1 MKAITLAHTKA
12 NGWQPELPTELDSD
26 RTMVLAFGGSELID
40 RPRVLQELAEAF
52 PQSHLMGCSTGGE
65 ILGPEVHDGCLAV
78 AIVRFEHTSLA
89 RAFAVA
95 RADSSFKA
103 GRDLASQLVG
113 PSLRLVF
120 VLADGIDINGTD
132 LVAGLNEGLPDDVVV
147 TGGLA
152 ADGDRFRRT
161 WVMGP
166 DGPATKE
173 IAAIGFYGDR
183 FRVGHGSRGGWDIF
197 GPERLVTR
205 SDGRVLYELDGKP
218 ALALYKTYL
227 GELASGLPAT
237 GLLFPLALRP
247 ADGSAGEGKERQVVR
262 TILAVDE
269 VDQSMTFAGEIPEG
283 HLAQLMKANFDRVI
297 GGAWHA
303 ALVARDREPGV
314 EGGLVIAVSCVGRR
328 WLLGERTEEELEHTL
343 DVLPDGIQQIGYY
356 SYGELS
362 PVGSGACDLHNQT
375 MTLTTIAEG

>member
-1 MKAITLAHTKA
+1 MRVVTLAHTEA
-12 NGWQPELPTELDSD
+12 TGWTPELPTDLDSE
-26 RTMVLAFGGSELID
+26 RTMILAFGGSEVID
-40 RPRVLQELAEAF
+40 QPRAMQELAAAF

-65 ILGPEVHDGCLAV
+65 ILGAEVHDGCLAV
-78 AIVRFEHTSLA
+78 AIVSFEHTSLV
-89 RAFAVA
+89 RAFAIA
-95 RADSSFKA
+95 RADSSLAA
-103 GRDLASQLVG
+103 GRELARQLAG

-132 LVAGLNEGLPDDVVV
+132 LVAGLNENLPDDVVV

-152 ADGDRFRRT
+152 ADGDRFERT
-161 WVMGP
+161 WVAGP
-166 DGPATKE
+166 DGPATGT

-218 ALALYKTYL
+218 ALELYKTYL

-247 ADGSAGEGKERQVVR
+247 ADSDVSEGPEKQVVR

-269 VDQSMTFAGEIPEG
+269 NDQSMTFAGEIPEG

-314 EGGLVIAVSCVGRR
+314 EDGLVIAVSCVGRR

-362 PVGSGACDLHNQT
+362 PVGVGACDLHNQT